1 VVVGFDLG
9 RLLAGGEAIVRLVPE
24 GGCVGRAQFRIEG
37 DILDGIY
44 LYSASGGVAS
54 EFAVVGGWVPEVI
67 EVFPVVWRGLGI
79 VV

>member
-1 VVVGFDLG
+1 MD

-24 GGCVGRAQFRIEG
+24 GGCVGRAEFRIEG
-37 DILDGIY
+37 DVLGGVY

-54 EFAVVGGWVPEVI
+54 EFTVVGDWVPEVI
-67 EVFPVVWRGLGI
+67 EVFPVVWRSPGI